1 MKPDASLWRKL
12 RGTLGMA
19 QHTLRNSL
27 AKAVLPPGSC
37 VVDARHLYAWQKLP
51 PQGKGHAETPLPA
64 GASEYLRADHPRLQ
78 ELRAR
83 YVAFDPRATTP
94 FMWTENHLSAS
105 ELRYFRG
112 DNAFVWQVR
121 EPGLNEMAYALST
134 YYVHAIDHLGL
145 LDQLVEDGQFGVHSF
160 RAMDRLVSRDLLDSI
175 CEIYFLERQLGIL
188 SRPISVLDIGA
199 GYGRLAHRMSCVAK
213 QLQHYW
219 CADAFAA
226 STFVCEYYLKH
237 LGITQ
242 ASAVPLDVLA
252 NTIKI
257 GSVELAINIHSFS
270 ECRLEAID
278 WWLEFIAAREV
289 RYLMIVPN
297 TGKALHTNAGYDFAP
312 LIQQHGYRL
321 RVRESKYQDPQ
332 VQAYGINP
340 SQYFLFELN
349 GKSASAKGRV

>member
-1 MKPDASLWRKL
+1 MKQDASLWRKL

-27 AKAVLPPGSC
+27 AKAVLPTGSC
-37 VVDARHLYAWQKLP
+37 VVDARHLYAWQKSP
-51 PQGKGHAETPLPA
+51 PQGKGHVETPLPA
-64 GASEYLRADHPRLQ
+64 GASEYLRADNPRLQ

-83 YVAFDPRATTP
+83 YLAFDPRATTP

-278 WWLEFIAAREV
+278 WWLKFVAAREV

-321 RVRESKYQDPQ
+321 LVRESKYQDPQ